1 MHCPWDLAE
10 FGGSETFT
18 PLLSARA
25 PTEHPGKC
33 WPGGHASSGFIFFAL
48 YFVLRD
54 RRPHQAKAALVFAL
68 ALGSLFSIGRVIQ
81 GAHFLSHNLWTALFD
96 WMIAL
101 GFYHLLLYHPQPKSA
116 EQLAPQ
122 AVPDN

>member
-68 ALGSLFSIGRVIQ
+68 ALGSLFSIGRVMQ
-81 GAHFLSHNLWTALFD
+81 GAHFLSHNLWT
-96 WMIAL
+96 
-101 GFYHLLLYHPQPKSA
+101 LLLDWTICVLCYRWVLYRRPV
-116 EQLAPQ
+116 EAPERSIF
-122 AVPDN
+122 PRDE